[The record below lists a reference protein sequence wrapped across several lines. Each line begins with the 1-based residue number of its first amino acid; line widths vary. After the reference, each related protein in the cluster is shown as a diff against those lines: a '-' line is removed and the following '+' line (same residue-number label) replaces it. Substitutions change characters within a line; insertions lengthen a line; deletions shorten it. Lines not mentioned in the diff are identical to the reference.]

1 MGGGARRWNHDA
13 TSAREFARD
22 VVENLPIKSKIDSFK
37 GDNVSRYLDDVGRAP
52 STPRPLSKGA
62 MLGLAGLLA
71 MIVSALLGGCA
82 VTPTAPEEEGAEIGF
97 ASYYADRL
105 QGRRTASGERYD
117 RQAFTAAHRRLAFGT
132 RVKVMRLDNGRSV
145 TVRINDRGPFVKGR
159 VIDLSR
165 AAAEALGMLRA
176 GVVKVRIMPED

>member
-1 MGGGARRWNHDA
+1 MA
-13 TSAREFARD
+13 
-22 VVENLPIKSKIDSFK
+22 PIS
-37 GDNVSRYLDDVGRAP
+37 
-52 STPRPLSKGA
+52 
-62 MLGLAGLLA
+62 
-71 MIVSALLGGCA
+71 
-82 VTPTAPEEEGAEIGF
+82 APEADGIEIGF

-117 RQAFTAAHRRLAFGT
+117 RQDYTAAHRRLAFGT

-176 GVVKVRIMPED
+176 GIVKVRIIPED